1 MDVRILDYYL
11 PLSRRLSRLLNEVGY
26 SREDRERKVTV
37 ATDTE
42 VLTNVAHDFAKSGL
56 HEMWYSQ
63 QARAKIAITNPEIEV
78 FVNLA
83 HEFVQFGLSHYMFGS
98 RSEGSTGPDLQSDRD
113 VLLQYDGFKIVEDL
127 SDCDPGRLNFLMLKD
142 ASTHPGYVKLA
153 RVDIFN
159 RSLISQILRYR
170 TDLCGK
176 MVLSNNCF
184 ESLLKLAYHLGVLP
198 DYEQA
203 GPAIHIPAADKIYSC
218 DTVIAVRFSGWPRE
232 GYEWFLR
239 YRPYGWPTLEQI
251 LNSRKYGCFATQI
264 GHPCSFEQDLEW
276 RLSFSIAERELV
288 RSFDDTTMY
297 VYILLKMVK
306 KTFIQPVIGDKFSSY
321 HCKVCMLWMREKTPQ
336 ELWRTGNLLLC
347 LHLCL
352 RQLYEW
358 ASLGCCPDYFIVSNN
373 LYDRNIFGQTRVQ
386 LQRILEDL
394 LSQNCRF
401 LLCIECC
408 EIGQLLTNE
417 FTSMDSGFHIT
428 VNEGALV
435 EVDRDYRL
443 IAGYERYCRYLI
455 MNFTMAN
462 RISLVK
468 YLLKTQHAIQHS
480 PLCIHAPLKHILI
493 LLFAQLGFYLAVVYA
508 EHTQLWSE
516 EEIKSILTLLSICL
530 YNGVHSDASSVR
542 LKVCGMALKFG
553 DCDSAEVCLQGISDN
568 QSRYTYILSLDE
580 AQIIRGVVSNT
591 QKLLSERYSTEEL
604 LQYQISYCVV
614 YQRSEISITPH
625 PLRMEMFRSVGLTP
639 GFRVLCKHFW
649 YDWAV
654 VDSVFCLHFLQYLS
668 FCRQG
673 KKRHKQAAMNNM
685 LHLTKT
691 RPSIQHRETGLNLF
705 GYCLVQE
712 GKLRAAYKCF
722 AESLG
727 IRPYHNAAK
736 FYLGILFQKVV
747 AARRIQEAGRT

>member
-11 PLSRRLSRLLNEVGY
+11 PLSRRLSRILNEVGY
-26 SREDRERKVTV
+26 SREDRERKVT
-37 ATDTE
+37 AANYIE
-42 VLTNVAHDFAKSGL
+42 VFTNVANDFAKAGL
-56 HEMWYSQ
+56 HENWYSQ
-63 QARAKIAITNPEIEV
+63 HARENNAKTSFADEV
-78 FVNLA
+78 FVNLF
-83 HEFVQFGLSHYMFGS
+83 HEFVQFGLRHYMFGS
-98 RSEGSTGPDLQSDRD
+98 RSEGSTGPGLHSDRD
-113 VLLQYDGFKIVEDL
+113 VLLQYDGFKTVEDL
-127 SDCDPGRLNFLMLKD
+127 FDCDPGRLNFLMLKD
-142 ASTHPGYVKLA
+142 SSTHPGYVKLA
-153 RVDIFN
+153 KVDIFN
-159 RSLISQILRYR
+159 RSLISHILRYR
-170 TDLCGK
+170 TDLHGNDI
-176 MVLSNNCF
+176 LSKNCF
-184 ESLLKLAYHLGVLP
+184 DNILNFSYYLGLLP
-198 DYEQA
+198 DYEQT
-203 GPAIHIPAADKIYSC
+203 GPAIHIPAANKIYSC
-218 DTVIAVRFSGWPRE
+218 DTVIAVRFSRWPRE

-251 LNSRKYGCFATQI
+251 QTSSKYGCFATQI

-386 LQRILEDL
+386 LQRILGDL

-401 LLCIECC
+401 LLGIECC
-408 EIGQLLTNE
+408 EIGELLANGL
-417 FTSMDSGFHIT
+417 TSVDRGCQIT
-428 VNEGALV
+428 VTEGALV
-435 EVDRDYRL
+435 EVDCDYRL
-443 IAGYERYCRYLI
+443 IAGHESYCRYLF

-462 RISLVK
+462 HISLFK
-468 YLLKTQHAIQHS
+468 YLIKIQHAIQHA
-480 PLCIHAPLKHILI
+480 PLCIHAPLRHILI

-516 EEIKSILTLLSICL
+516 EEIMNILTLISICL

-553 DCDSAEVCLQGISDN
+553 DCDSAEVCLQGISDK
-568 QSRYTYILSLDE
+568 QSSYTYILSLDE

-604 LQYQISYCVV
+604 LQYRISFCVV

-625 PLRMEMFRSVGLTP
+625 PLRMEMFRSVGLPP
-639 GFRVLCKHFW
+639 GCRVLCKHFW

-654 VDSVFCLHFLQYLS
+654 VDSVFCLHFLQYLN

-673 KKRHKQAAMNNM
+673 KRRHKQAAMNNM
-685 LHLTKT
+685 WHLTKT
-691 RPSIQHRETGLNLF
+691 EPIIQHGETRLNLF
-705 GYCLVQE
+705 GYCLIQE
-712 GKLRAAYKCF
+712 DKHRAAYKCF
-722 AESLG
+722 TESLG
-727 IRPYHNAAK
+727 IRPYHNSAK
-736 FYLGILFQKVV
+736 FYLGILFQKVF
-747 AARRIQEAGRT
+747 AARRIQEAGIN